1 MWQRSTKERR
11 GDGSYLVL
19 NGQCLGAA
27 VNAVW
32 CLLLC
37 LVTGRGGVEVV
48 SIRDADVQFSQCSGQ
63 GNQAGGGR
71 REGFGARGHREGGSQ
86 ARTLSRGS
94 GSGRCTPPVQDW
106 HSVSESVREGL
117 GDQVQSMS
125 SLGRSIIEAGEHHGE
140 RARDHYGT
148 PSIDKEGKI

>member
-27 VNAVW
+27 VNVVW

-71 REGFGARGHREGGSQ
+71 REGFGARGHREGALRPG
-86 ARTLSRGS
+86 LSREGAGPGVAS
-94 GSGRCTPPVQDW
+94 LPSRTGIA
-106 HSVSESVREGL
+106 SVN
-117 GDQVQSMS
+117 Q
-125 SLGRSIIEAGEHHGE
+125 
-140 RARDHYGT
+140 
-148 PSIDKEGKI
+148 